1 MVIRTHRSTKS
12 APGMPKEEVKTPVEQ
27 TPPKEEVNK
36 KVEKTPSTRGQRQRI
51 KHADEALA
59 IDEEKVEE

>member
-1 MVIRTHRSTKS
+1 
-12 APGMPKEEVKTPVEQ
+12 MPKEEVKTPVEQ